1 MITDLERILAKYGCS
16 EFCYNN
22 GCCEGCWFKQYVQY
36 ELDRLKSQ
44 HPVCKSETKINV
56 IW

>member
-1 MITDLERILAKYGCS
+1 MTELERILAKYGCS
-16 EFCYNN
+16 EFCYNY
-22 GCCEGCWFKQYVQY
+22 GCCEGCWFRQHVQY

-56 IW
+56 LW

>member
-1 MITDLERILAKYGCS
+1 MITELERLLVYYGCDR
-16 EFCYNN
+16 FCYNN
-22 GCCEGCWFKQYVQY
+22 NNCDNCWFKQHVQY

-44 HPVCKSETKINV
+44 HPVCKSETKLNV